1 MYQYRASYYKAMA
14 QGHSANEEKK
24 QKKKGKSHK
33 LVNGV

>member
-24 QKKKGKSHK
+24 KEGKSHK